1 MMDQAEKLSVTVT
14 PQMAQMIRD
23 KVESGEY
30 ASASEVIRAGLQ
42 ALQAEEEERAERL
55 AWLKARIRASVENPG
70 PGYTSEE
77 VFGRLRARLEAKAA
91 GGFHEEPSR
100 PLE

>member
-1 MMDQAEKLSVTVT
+1 MDQAEKLSVTVT
-14 PQMAQMIRD
+14 PQMAQMIRE
-23 KVESGEY
+23 KVESGQY
-30 ASASEVIRAGLQ
+30 ASASEVIRAGLR
-42 ALQAEEEERAERL
+42 ALQTEEEEHAERL
-55 AWLKARIRASVENPG
+55 AWVKARIRASVENPG
-70 PGYTSEE
+70 PGHSSEE

>member
-1 MMDQAEKLSVTVT
+1 MDQAEKLSVTVT
-14 PQMAQMIRD
+14 AQMARMIRE
-23 KVESGEY
+23 KVESGQY
-30 ASASEVIRAGLQ
+30 GSASEVIRAGLR
-42 ALQAEEEERAERL
+42 ALQHEDEDRAERL
-55 AWLKARIRASVENPG
+55 EAIKARIRASVEDPG

-77 VFGRLRARLEAKAA
+77 VFERLRARLRTKAA